1 MEIADLLK
9 ETALFHNLQ
18 EEEIEL
24 ISRSTRL
31 EKFQAGKAIL
41 REGRVGTAFYVIVS
55 GRVEVV
61 KDMDGT
67 EPAVLATF
75 GPGDFFGEIATI
87 RHLPRS
93 ASVRALE
100 DTQCLVLWRADFPWR
115 SDSMPWWHIH
125 GLGPPTSC
133 RPGPQ
138 RPQRGNSS
146 HRTQQR
152 SMTAPRRPGRQEVG
166 GRRTVQPLLLQSR
179 PFLRSRAPSR

>member
-18 EEEIEL
+18 KEEIEL

-61 KDMDGT
+61 KDMDGAA
-67 EPAVLATF
+67 PAVLATF

-100 DTQCLVLWRADFPWR
+100 DTECLVLWRADFDGFIVKFPEAAAR
-115 SDSMPWWHIH
+115 IESAARDRLA
-125 GLGPPTSC
+125 G
-133 RPGPQ
+133 
-138 RPQRGNSS
+138 
-146 HRTQQR
+146 
-152 SMTAPRRPGRQEVG
+152 
-166 GRRTVQPLLLQSR
+166 QPEIR
-179 PFLRSRAPSR
+179 H

>member
-1 MEIADLLK
+1 MDVTDLLK

-18 EEEIEL
+18 AEEIEL

-31 EKFQAGKAIL
+31 ETFPAGKAIL

-61 KDMDGT
+61 KDMDGQH
-67 EPAVLATF
+67 PVALATF

-100 DTQCLVLWRADFPWR
+100 DTRCLVLWRADFDGFIVRFPEAAAR
-115 SDSMPWWHIH
+115 IEAAARARM
-125 GLGPPTSC
+125 
-133 RPGPQ
+133 
-138 RPQRGNSS
+138 
-146 HRTQQR
+146 
-152 SMTAPRRPGRQEVG
+152 AA
-166 GRRTVQPLLLQSR
+166 QPVAD
-179 PFLRSRAPSR
+179 P